1 MSALTRADRSG
12 ELSWWMCSPKSRA
25 WALRRSWVSLSR
37 GFARV
42 QHRAIQTPIAA
53 QPKAKLVPVP
63 AEEPS
68 DSVLRQLMFEQYAQI
83 EDAGGLPLTATA
95 SNTNFILR
103 VKLYDARKE
112 SCAPAPQA
120 RAGTY
125 NCSMTIKLAIAANKD
140 PANARPYEK
149 SERISVKW
157 DPSGKWVRG

>member
-1 MSALTRADRSG
+1 MKILLLAFLLATLFATSLAA
-12 ELSWWMCSPKSRA
+12 CSKREAATPNAQVNAPAKA
-25 WALRRSWVSLSR
+25 
-37 GFARV
+37 
-42 QHRAIQTPIAA
+42 PIAA